1 MLPILDHDL
10 RILHV
15 SSAQYLGG
23 GERYL
28 VDLVNALVARGHDVY
43 AALRPGSPL
52 LGELSVLPAANLTT
66 IPLRN
71 AIDIQSARALQRFV
85 KQHKID
91 IVHAHM
97 ARDYPLASYAVG
109 RHGPACLVVTRHVL
123 FPLSRFHKI
132 TLAQAAR
139 VIAVSEAVALHLRSQ
154 RIVPEKKII
163 VVRNGIDAGRFEH
176 VKRDSD
182 RQRFLQSWGLPAEA
196 LLVGT
201 IGELRPLKGQ
211 EEFLR
216 AATRVLQSVAN
227 AFFIV
232 AGVDAS
238 HNGQNRRHLE
248 RVIAELNL
256 EQRVRLIGWLD
267 DIAPLHSALDVF
279 VSASRA
285 ESFGLAI
292 AEAMASGTA
301 VVATTTE
308 GAKEII
314 TDGETG
320 LLVPIDDVEKI
331 AEAVTNLLKHIEERE
346 RLGLLA
352 RESVRTNFSLDRMAE
367 ETVKVYRSVCV
378 G

>member
-1 MLPILDHDL
+1 MK
-10 RILHV
+10 ILHV

-28 VDLVNALVARGHDVY
+28 ADLANALAARGHDVY
-43 AALRPGSPL
+43 AALRPGSPV
-52 LGELSVLPAANLTT
+52 LGELSAVPAANVTMM
-66 IPLRN
+66 PLRN
-71 AIDIQSARALQRFV
+71 AIDLKSARALQRFV
-85 KQHKID
+85 EQHQID

-97 ARDYPLASYAVG
+97 ARDYPLASYAVD
-109 RHGPACLVVTRHVL
+109 RHGPARLIVTRHVL

-154 RIVPEKKII
+154 RIVPERKII
-163 VVRNGIDAGRFEH
+163 VVKNGIDVVRFERIRS
-176 VKRDSD
+176 VFD
-182 RQRFLQSWGLPAEA
+182 RQQFFQNWNLPGEA

-201 IGELRPLKGQ
+201 VGELRPLKGQ

-216 AATRVLQSVAN
+216 AAAQILQSVPN
-227 AFFIV
+227 AFFII

-238 HNGQNRRHLE
+238 HDGRNRRHIE
-248 RVIAELNL
+248 RVIADLGL
-256 EQRVRLIGWLD
+256 ERRVRLIGWLGD
-267 DIAPLHSALDVF
+267 VVPLHCALDVF

-301 VVATTTE
+301 VVATRTE

-314 TDGETG
+314 ADGETG
-320 LLVPIDDVEKI
+320 LLVPVDDVQKI
-331 AEAVTNLLKHIEERE
+331 AQAVANLLQHGQERE
-346 RLGLLA
+346 RLGLRA
-352 RESVRTNFSLDRMAE
+352 RESVRTNFSLDRMVE
-367 ETVKVYRSVCV
+367 ETLE
-378 G
+378 